1 MSIHKDSLH
10 QWIIL
15 TTVHPD
21 VLHTRKPVC
30 RKKPWPVQVHRCFS
44 PAPSP
49 KPNTIQ
55 ATSVT
60 IMLLSLK
67 LCCPFK
73 NPALLCI
80 QHLLH
85 CLSETTYNIHF
96 NPCTSAAICNLNSKE
111 SAFTSEKK
119 PFFLFGT
126 FLSFYKADAI
136 TVFC

>member
-1 MSIHKDSLH
+1 MSIHKGSLH

-30 RKKPWPVQVHRCFS
+30 RKKPWPIQVHHCFS
-44 PAPSP
+44 PMPSP
-49 KPNTIQ
+49 KPTTIQ
-55 ATSVT
+55 AMSVT

-85 CLSETTYNIHF
+85 CLSKTTYNNHF
-96 NPCTSAAICNLNSKE
+96 STCTSAAMCIQNSKE
-111 SAFTSEKK
+111 LAFTSEKSCFSLK
-119 PFFLFGT
+119 LFFCHSTKQLPC
-126 FLSFYKADAI
+126 L
-136 TVFC
+136 